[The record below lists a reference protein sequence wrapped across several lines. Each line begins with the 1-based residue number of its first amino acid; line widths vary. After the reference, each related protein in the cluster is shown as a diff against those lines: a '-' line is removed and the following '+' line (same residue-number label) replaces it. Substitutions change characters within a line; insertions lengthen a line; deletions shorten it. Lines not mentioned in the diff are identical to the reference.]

1 MKAAVSTST
10 AVFAISPSGQS
21 AASDLWPPHYTRRNG
36 LARVATE
43 TPHFKV
49 QVAGV
54 QRVTQGGL
62 YALGTHDQKKAD
74 CKNGGGR
81 RRLRRSLVAEH
92 AIIPRLTRQPV
103 GLLAG
108 LLGTLG
114 GHADRVP

>member
-54 QRVTQGGL
+54 QRVTQG
-62 YALGTHDQKKAD
+62 
-74 CKNGGGR
+74 R

-108 LLGTLG
+108 LC
-114 GHADRVP
+114 